1 MLRGPRCQ
9 TLLLRQTAHDAVI
22 LLQKLT
28 SFMTLRDPELL
39 AATTS
44 AVGADALMPLL
55 VEPTPLTEKRAL
67 PVLCDPHHQPRQ
79 PPKWIPED
87 YGEAMLMQ

>member
-1 MLRGPRCQ
+1 V
-9 TLLLRQTAHDAVI
+9 T

-28 SFMTLRDPELL
+28 SFIALRDPELL

-55 VEPTPLTEKRAL
+55 
-67 PVLCDPHHQPRQ
+67 
-79 PPKWIPED
+79 
-87 YGEAMLMQ
+87 M